1 MVGGMVFADQSDL
14 YWFGYGV
21 GIFHSAADSASGRA
35 AVAAVWVR
43 DDGGMAVS
51 ARGEISIFCGRRC
64 YAVFVVSVL
73 CAAGSCAA
81 FSLYAALQ
89 IGRREDEP
97 FLRRWYWL
105 FVPAALLIGGI
116 LTNDWH

>member
-64 YAVFVVSVL
+64 YAVVVVSVL
-73 CAAGSCAA
+73 CAAGS
-81 FSLYAALQ
+81 YAAVQFICGLTDRAAG
-89 IGRREDEP
+89 GRAVFAPVVLAVCAGGAADWRDSDE
-97 FLRRWYWL
+97 
-105 FVPAALLIGGI
+105 
-116 LTNDWH
+116 